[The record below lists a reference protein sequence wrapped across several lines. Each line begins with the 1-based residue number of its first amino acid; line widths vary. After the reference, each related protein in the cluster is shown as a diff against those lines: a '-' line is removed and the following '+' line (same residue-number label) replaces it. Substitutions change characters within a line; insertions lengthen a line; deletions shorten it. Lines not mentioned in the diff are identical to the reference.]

1 VIAFLFPGQGSQRPK
16 LLADSAE
23 AFEAHDLFA
32 SASDLLGH
40 NVMDEDDDEALRRTE
55 VVQRNVFL
63 AGIAAA
69 RALERNGV
77 APRAAAGHS
86 IGAFAAATIAGAL
99 PFADALELVELRG
112 RSMARTF
119 GPGYSMGAIL
129 GASERDV
136 GAIVAL
142 PEITGRAY
150 VAVIN
155 ARDQIVIAG
164 TEAAV
169 GRALEIALARGSRSV
184 RTLAVAVPSHTP
196 LMLPVRDTLAAA
208 IARVDVRRPR
218 IPIAANVDGRA
229 LFEPGEVARDLVES
243 VMHPVRWLDATQ
255 MLRERGI
262 DCFIEAFL
270 GDILTGLV
278 ESAFPE
284 ATALSLARTSLA
296 SAVLRASRTP

>member
-1 VIAFLFPGQGSQRPK
+1 LIAFLFPGQGSQRAK
-16 LLADSAE
+16 LLADSAR
-23 AFEAHDLFA
+23 AFDAHDLFA
-32 SASDLLGH
+32 SASDLLGR

-63 AGIAAA
+63 AGVAAA
-69 RALERNGV
+69 RALERNGIS
-77 APRAAAGHS
+77 ARAAAGHS

-99 PFADALELVELRG
+99 PFADALKLVELRG

-119 GPGYSMGAIL
+119 GPGYAMGAIL
-129 GASERDV
+129 GASEREV
-136 GAIVAL
+136 EAIVAL
-142 PEITGRAY
+142 PEIAGQAY

-164 TEAAV
+164 TDEAV
-169 GRALEIALARGSRSV
+169 GRALELALARGSRNV

-196 LMLPVRDTLAAA
+196 LMLPVRNELAAA
-208 IARVDVRRPR
+208 VARIDVGPPR
-218 IPIAANVDGRA
+218 IPVAANVDGRA
-229 LFEPGEVARDLVES
+229 LFGPGEVAQDLVES

-270 GDILTGLV
+270 GDTLTGLV

-284 ATALSLARTSLA
+284 AIALSLGRTSLS
-296 SAVLRASRTP
+296 SAVSRASRPN